1 MASVSVASAE
11 ALSAAG
17 SAADATFSGSSVTS
31 GAAAARRLRRRRG
44 AGSAAAASGCRN
56 NGACTTAGAAAS
68 SFSAAGSASVKSVSP
83 TPEVSADSSAVVG
96 DGADSAGFSAL
107 GAAFLRARLRG
118 AGFSAGGVSSGA
130 TCSAASGSAAPGSAA
145 PGSAASGAVAATGA
159 AAGSVTCSAPAAA
172 PVTVAW
178 IRSAISRVRLDC
190 ALRSSV
196 PSAAASAR
204 TCLLVTPRSLANA
217 WARIFSGSAGVAPA
231 WTDASTI
238 GSCTFSGGA

>member
-96 DGADSAGFSAL
+96 AGADSAGFSAL

-130 TCSAASGSAAPGSAA
+130 TCSAASGSAASGS
-145 PGSAASGAVAATGA
+145 VAATGA
-159 AAGSVTCSAPAAA
+159 VTCSAPAAV

-217 WARIFSGSAGVAPA
+217 WARIFSGSAGVALA